1 MGCNATFAIA
11 ANEENMTK
19 LAHAIATDIIKDA
32 RDQKNLLAKD
42 LKTEAEANRLK
53 MFYPYSL
60 YPQHYMEALGSTYLT
75 YFTIRDK
82 TSSAAIGYFNELVSR
97 LPEGKYGIA
106 FSFAWD
112 FEPEAVAINGP
123 DELYPGDGQDISSEL
138 NDLSEDYFWTST
150 DRTGQLKRK
159 GLRLKDMVDNTD
171 YVTVAQAISL
181 RLSSPERD

>member
-1 MGCNATFAIA
+1 MGCNATFTIA

-42 LKTEAEANRLK
+42 LKAEAEANRLM

-97 LPEGKYGIA
+97 LPEGEYGIA

-138 NDLSEDYFWTST
+138 NDLSEDYFWTSA

>member
-11 ANEENMTK
+11 ANEEIMK
-19 LAHAIATDIIKDA
+19 KVVQAIADNYIA
-32 RDQKNLLAKD
+32 EEAYQKELLAKD

-60 YPQHYMEALGSTYLT
+60 YPQHYVEAFGSTYAT

-82 TSSAAIGYFNELVSR
+82 TSSAAIGYFNELVSC
-97 LPEGKYGIA
+97 LPEGEYGVA

-123 DELYPGDGQDISSEL
+123 DELYPGGGQDISSEL
-138 NDLSEDYFWTST
+138 NDLSEDYFWTSA

-159 GLRLKDMVDNTD
+159 GWRLKDMVDNTD

-181 RLSSPERD
+181 RRWSPERD